1 MVNELSWQIPETCR
15 TLDEGDVH
23 VFTFRLNPPAEVRES
38 LATYLS
44 EEESAR
50 AARFRF
56 ERDRHRFVVGRG
68 VLRSVLGE
76 YVEAPPEKI
85 QFHYNAQGKPMLR
98 PEMSN
103 GRLHFNLAHS
113 EDIAVLG
120 ITRAGQ
126 VGVDVERVR
135 PLPDF
140 DELVKQFFSPRESEE
155 FLKLSEVEKP
165 EAFFNL
171 WTRKEAWL
179 KATGEGIAHSLHL
192 VEVSFLPGQSARLLS
207 IPARLRANPDWLLH
221 PLYPARDFAAAVAVN
236 AKQAQFKC
244 WPLPEPAEFNL

>member
-1 MVNELSWQIPETCR
+1 MSRDSQIQTWRAICRGNSIQLRQTGEASSGLTNKFGLHMVNELSWQIPETCR

-85 QFHYNAQGKPMLR
+85 QFHYNAQGKPML
-98 PEMSN
+98 
-103 GRLHFNLAHS
+103 
-113 EDIAVLG
+113 
-120 ITRAGQ
+120 
-126 VGVDVERVR
+126 
-135 PLPDF
+135 
-140 DELVKQFFSPRESEE
+140 
-155 FLKLSEVEKP
+155 
-165 EAFFNL
+165 
-171 WTRKEAWL
+171 
-179 KATGEGIAHSLHL
+179 
-192 VEVSFLPGQSARLLS
+192 
-207 IPARLRANPDWLLH
+207 
-221 PLYPARDFAAAVAVN
+221 
-236 AKQAQFKC
+236 
-244 WPLPEPAEFNL
+244 